1 VKTSHLDGAYTVF
14 GETIDG
20 FDVIDEIVAQPRDA
34 RNNPNEKI
42 EMTVEIVKRSE
53 VMGMD

>member
-1 VKTSHLDGAYTVF
+1 MF

-20 FDVIDEIVAQPRDA
+20 FDVIDEIVAQPADA
-34 RNNPNEKI
+34 RNNPNERI